1 MEKIKK
7 HFSWARHTPYPIRDT
22 RGFTLLLSVLIAAIV
37 LALATSIFQIAR
49 KEITLSSLGRDSQ
62 FAFYAADTGAECAL
76 YWDVRFDYFATSSP
90 GITPECDTDETLNAT
105 GHSSVYPYTVSFEF
119 EPNGICS
126 RVYVTK
132 SQTSPHTVIH
142 ADGFSTNCATIA
154 TNPRALQRSVEL
166 RY

>member
-1 MEKIKK
+1 MKHHFQKTEK
-7 HFSWARHTPYPIRDT
+7 
-22 RGFTLLLSVLIAAIV
+22 GFTLLLAVLVASIVLI
-37 LALATSIFQIAR
+37 LATSIFQIAR

-62 FAFYAADTGAECAL
+62 FAFYSADSGAECAL
-76 YWDVRFDYFATSSP
+76 YWDIRYDYFATSTPS
-90 GITPECDTDETLNAT
+90 IAPECDNTALGAT
-105 GHSSVYPYTVSFEF
+105 GHSVTYPYTVSFEF

-132 SQTSPHTVIH
+132 SASSPHTLIH
-142 ADGFSTNCATIA
+142 ADGFSTPCATIG